1 MVTIV
6 QIHPGPILFT
16 GARHLPDLRA
26 QLKSPRNS
34 EIVRLHSRSFN
45 ATLLFTFLTFL
56 LLHRGT
62 GQTAKVSSALHS
74 ALSGTPAV
82 AVVLDGND
90 GRLLAAQR
98 PEEMDTVSSTPGS
111 ALKPLFLMA
120 ALQQGLIRENDT
132 VLCRRSLHI
141 AGHNLSCMHPP
152 DPDVFNGET
161 ALAYSCNTYFA
172 SLATRFTPTQ
182 AVAVLREDGFGT
194 RSTQRQEGSAGS
206 VVTPANV
213 QDLQLLVLGLKG
225 VTVTPPQLARAYWRL
240 SQQLQSEP
248 AVQRGLQG
256 SVDYGA
262 AHNAATQG
270 VETVGKTG
278 TANDPGQPWSHG
290 WFAGIASSG
299 QASIILVLYV
309 PHGNGGDAAL
319 LAHRFFAQWQG
330 SKP

>member
-1 MVTIV
+1 
-6 QIHPGPILFT
+6 
-16 GARHLPDLRA
+16 
-26 QLKSPRNS
+26 
-34 EIVRLHSRSFN
+34 
-45 ATLLFTFLTFL
+45 
-56 LLHRGT
+56 
-62 GQTAKVSSALHS
+62 
-74 ALSGTPAV
+74 
-82 AVVLDGND
+82 VVLDGND

-152 DPDVFNGET
+152 DPDVFNSET

-225 VTVTPPQLARAYWRL
+225 VTVTPLQLARAYWRL
-240 SQQLQSEP
+240 SQQLKSEP

-262 AHNAATQG
+262 AHNAATAPSYIG
-270 VETVGKTG
+270 N
-278 TANDPGQPWSHG
+278 AMQPSVRGYHHCTSRQHK
-290 WFAGIASSG
+290 GIPSASCS
-299 QASIILVLYV
+299 
-309 PHGNGGDAAL
+309 
-319 LAHRFFAQWQG
+319 
-330 SKP
+330 

>member
-6 QIHPGPILFT
+6 QTHPGPLLFT
-16 GARHLPDLRA
+16 GARFVTDSRT
-26 QLKSPRNS
+26 QLKFPRNS

-45 ATLLFTFLTFL
+45 ATLLFLFVIFL
-56 LLHRGT
+56 LPHRGT

-74 ALSGTPAV
+74 AFSGTPSV

-90 GRLLAAQR
+90 GRLLAAQH
-98 PEEMDTVSSTPGS
+98 PQEVDTVSDTPGS

-132 VLCRRSLHI
+132 VLCSRSLHI

-172 SLATRFTPTQ
+172 SLATRFTPKQ

-194 RSTQRQEGSAGS
+194 QSTHRPEGSAGS
-206 VVTPANV
+206 VVTPVTMQN
-213 QDLQLLVLGLKG
+213 LQLLVLGLKG
-225 VTVTPPQLARAYWRL
+225 VTVTPLQLARAYWRL
-240 SQQLQSEP
+240 SQQLNSEP

-262 AHNAATQG
+262 AHNAATQN
-270 VETVGKTG
+270 VETAGKTG
-278 TANDPGQPWSHG
+278 TANNPGQPWSHG
-290 WFAGIASSG
+290 WFAGIASYG
-299 QASIILVLYV
+299 KASIIIVVYL

-330 SKP
+330 SNP